1 MRGKAIGTGVI
12 LMVLLASA
20 GWGQPLAP
28 PKERVKFPD
37 PLSPQASLAA
47 IHVPDDLVVELV
59 ASEPDVQDPIDLAW
73 GADGRLWVVEMG
85 DYPLGVDGKGG
96 TGGRIRVLE
105 STKNDGHFDR
115 STLFM
120 DGLHFPTAVMPW
132 RDGALVI
139 AAPELLFLRDT
150 DGDGRAD
157 ERKVLFDGLGVGN
170 QQHQAN
176 GLQWGLDGW
185 VYVANGGTRGS
196 IVSKQTGVS
205 MDMTRDV
212 RIKPDEGVAEALT
225 GRSQFGRNRD
235 DWGNWFGC
243 NNANPVWNYALE
255 DRYLRRNP
263 SLVPP
268 NPVVTVPEI
277 PGAAPVYPRSRT
289 LARFNNAGHFN
300 AFTSACGVM
309 VLRDEALG
317 PAYAGNVFVCE
328 PVHNLVHRE
337 ILSPLGATFR
347 SHRAPGEEKS
357 EFLASTDNWSRFTSI
372 RVGADGAMYLPDM
385 YRQVIEH
392 PQYIPE
398 AWLKLLGDLRQ
409 GSQMGR
415 IYRVRRRGTPLR
427 AVPRLDRADVAGLAS
442 ALASPSGTL
451 RDLAQQQW
459 VWRGSA
465 WPTEALERL
474 LDDSRPETR
483 VQVLCTLDLIH
494 RLTPSQV
501 IRGLGDISPGVR
513 RQAIRLSEQF
523 AGDAA
528 MLARLVG
535 LAEDPDPLVRQQ
547 LGYSLGYWR
556 GKAAGEALLR
566 LVRDKGD
573 AYIKAAAMSSA
584 PAHLQEM
591 VAALS
596 PGQSIEPALID
607 LAAGADRVTSD
618 RMRSLLTAA
627 RALAD
632 PGEQFRDM
640 ARFLDGRTRKQ
651 NDDHLAGDAG
661 VRRVI
666 GEAREAVS
674 DVQADITRRSAAAG
688 LLVRD
693 PALREKDV
701 AQLAGLMVG
710 IQTPLEVQLAAANR
724 LAKLPGLEVADLFL
738 KILGECSPKIHDVVL
753 DLLVNRPAW
762 AVRLLDHLE
771 KYPSMVRE
779 LASGQRLM
787 LTGLAD
793 PVQAQR
799 ARKVLNA
806 SSNPDRQ
813 RVIDT
818 YLSSMSGLTGN
829 AKHGHE
835 VFIQICSACHRL
847 GTISGGEIGP
857 DLASLA
863 DRSAPYVVT
872 HVLDPNRVVEG
883 RFQLHT
889 IEMNDG
895 RTLAGMLVGEAGNS
909 ITLGGLDGS
918 TQTLLRSDI
927 RSITA
932 TEHSL
937 MPEGLESS
945 IDAQAMSDLVAFLEE
960 MGAREPPRRRR
971 VRAHRDSTGGN

>member
-1 MRGKAIGTGVI
+1 M
-12 LMVLLASA
+12 SA
-20 GWGQPLAP
+20 GSFGIAAVLAFLLLPVVRAQPLAP
-28 PKERVKFPD
+28 PKEHVTFPD
-37 PLSPQASLAA
+37 ALSPQASLAA

-59 ASEPDVQDPIDLAW
+59 ASEPAVQDPIDLAW

-96 TGGRIRVLE
+96 NGGRIRVLE
-105 STKNDGHFDR
+105 STKHDGRFDR
-115 STLFM
+115 STLFI

-132 RDGALVI
+132 RDGVLVI

-157 ERKVLFDGLGVGN
+157 ERRVLFDGLGVGN

-196 IVSKQTGVS
+196 IVSKATGVS
-205 MDMTRDV
+205 IDMTRDV
-212 RIKPDEGVAEALT
+212 RIRPDDGEAEPLT

-235 DWGNWFGC
+235 DWGSWFGC

-300 AFTSACGVM
+300 AFTSACGVT

-317 PAYAGNVFVCE
+317 PAYTGNVFVCE

-372 RVGADGAMYLPDM
+372 RVGPDGAIYLPDM
-385 YRQVIEH
+385 YRRVIEH

-398 AWLKLLGDLRQ
+398 AWLALLGDLRQ
-409 GSQMGR
+409 GWQMGR
-415 IYRVRRRGTPLR
+415 IYRVRRRDAPLR
-427 AVPRLDRADVAGLAS
+427 EVQRLDLADAAGLAV
-442 ALASPSGTL
+442 ALASPSGTV

-459 VWRGSA
+459 VWRGSK
-465 WPTEALERL
+465 WPTDALERL
-474 LDDSRPETR
+474 LDDARPETR
-483 VQVLCTLDLIH
+483 VQVLCTLDLVH

-501 IRGLGDISPGVR
+501 IHALGDAHPGVR

-523 AGDAA
+523 SGDNA
-528 MLARLVG
+528 MLARLIG
-535 LAEDPDPLVRQQ
+535 LAGDPNPLVRQQ
-547 LGYSLGYWR
+547 LGYSLGFWKEK
-556 GKAAGEALLR
+556 GAGEALLK
-566 LVRDKGD
+566 LVEDKGD
-573 AYIKAAAMSSA
+573 AYLKAAAMSSA

-596 PGQSIEPALID
+596 PGQSFEPALID
-607 LAAGADRVTSD
+607 LAAGADQGISD
-618 RMRSLLTAA
+618 RMRGLLTAT
-627 RALAD
+627 RSLED
-632 PGEQFRDM
+632 QGGQFRDLG
-640 ARFLDGRTRKQ
+640 RFLDVRSRKLK
-651 NDDHLAGDAG
+651 DDLAAAPSD
-661 VRRVI
+661 VQRVI
-666 GEAREAVS
+666 EAARVAVS
-674 DVQADITRRSAAAG
+674 DETADVARRSAAAG
-688 LLVRD
+688 LLARD
-693 PALREKDV
+693 PARRKDDV
-701 AQLAGLMVG
+701 AKLAGLMAGV
-710 IQTPLEVQLAAANR
+710 QTPFAVQLVAANR
-724 LAKLPGLEVADLFL
+724 LAQLPGSEVADLFL
-738 KILGECSPKIHDVVL
+738 KMLPECSPKIQEVML
-753 DLLVNRPAW
+753 DRLVNRPEW

-771 KYPSMVRE
+771 KDPTMVRA

-793 PVQAQR
+793 PAQAER
-799 ARKVLNA
+799 ARRVLNA

-818 YLSSMSGLTGN
+818 YLGEMSGLTGN
-829 AKHGHE
+829 AKHGRE
-835 VFIQICSACHRL
+835 EFLRICAACHRL
-847 GTISGGEIGP
+847 GKIPGGEIGP

-883 RFQLHT
+883 RYQLHT
-889 IEMNDG
+889 IEMADG

-909 ITLGGLDGS
+909 LTLGGLDGS
-918 TQTLLRSDI
+918 TQTLLRGDI

-945 IDAQAMSDLVAFLEE
+945 IDAQGMSDLVAFLEE
-960 MGAREPPRRRR
+960 MGGQEPQHRRRA
-971 VRAHRDSTGGN
+971 RAHRDSAAGN